1 MFLYSLMR
9 FYIGING
16 VLSRDALTDNYTAF
30 YVYLQMFR
38 HKKRIFFVLLSIC
51 SSVA

>member
-16 VLSRDALTDNYTAF
+16 VLSRDALTDNYTVINGDF
-30 YVYLQMFR
+30 TPDNVFNGSLRGF
-38 HKKRIFFVLLSIC
+38 
-51 SSVA
+51 